1 MNSIDSTVAVITGG
15 SSGIGKALAK
25 ECLQKGYNVVIGAR
39 RKDVL
44 KRCEAELSTY
54 AGDSGAVS
62 SCVLDVSDEKSIIRF
77 AYFCNQKYG
86 KIDLLFNCAGIAVC
100 KEFERTSSA
109 EFTEVAAIDYAGT
122 ALMVKY
128 SLPLLQKSGK
138 GHIVAVSSMAG
149 VMGVYGYSAYSP
161 AKYAVVG
168 FAEVLRAELIP
179 HGIAVSLVLPADT
192 QTPQFVAENA
202 TKPEITKRISGTIKP
217 MSAEKA
223 AKCIMKGLAKK
234 RFLIIPG
241 FMSKFIYH
249 INRLFPNLMYAYSKR
264 VIQKYLKRNS
274 KKR

>member
-15 SSGIGKALAK
+15 SSGIGKALAEK
-25 ECLQKGYNVVIGAR
+25 CLQKGYKVVIGAR
-39 RKDVL
+39 RKALL
-44 KRCEAELSTY
+44 KKCEAELAPY
-54 AGDSGAVS
+54 AKDGISARE
-62 SCVLDVSDEKSIIRF
+62 LDVSDEKSIIRF
-77 AYFCNQKYG
+77 TDFCARQFG

-109 EFTEVAAIDYAGT
+109 EFAEVAAIDYEGT
-122 ALMVKY
+122 ALMTKHC
-128 SLPLLQKSGK
+128 LPLIQKSGK

-179 HGIAVSLVLPADT
+179 HGIAVSLVLPSDT

-223 AKCIMKGLAKK
+223 ARCIMKGVAEK

-241 FMSKFIYH
+241 FMSKLMYH

-264 VIQKYLKRNS
+264 IIQTYLK
-274 KKR
+274 KR